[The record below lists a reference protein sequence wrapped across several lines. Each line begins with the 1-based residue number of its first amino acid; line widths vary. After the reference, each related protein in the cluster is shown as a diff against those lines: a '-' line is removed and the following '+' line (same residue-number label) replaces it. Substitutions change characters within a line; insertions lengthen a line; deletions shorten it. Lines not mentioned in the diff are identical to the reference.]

1 MDQTILIVDDEARLL
16 KVLEAYL
23 QKEGFHVLRA
33 SNGQEAL
40 NQAAHTPPD
49 LVVLDI
55 MMPVVNG
62 FEFMRIFRQTS
73 QVPIIML
80 TARVSE
86 EDIVIGLE
94 LGADDYM
101 VKPFQPR
108 ELLARIRAVLRRTE
122 NQRIRPQKL
131 RFNGIALHPDRRQV
145 EIKDEFIP
153 LTPSEYNILA
163 VLMSA
168 PQRVLSRLEL
178 LEATQGEAF
187 QGYERTI
194 DTHIKN
200 LRIKIESDP
209 GQPNFITTVYGAG
222 YRFEGE

>member
-1 MDQTILIVDDEARLL
+1 MDQKILIVDDEARLL
-16 KVLEAYL
+16 NVLEAYL

-40 NQAAHTPPD
+40 NQAAHTSPD
-49 LVVLDI
+49 LIVLDI
-55 MMPVVNG
+55 MMPVMNG
-62 FEFMRIFRQTS
+62 LEFMRIFCQTS
-73 QVPIIML
+73 QAPIIML

-101 VKPFQPR
+101 IKPFQPR

-145 EIKDEFIP
+145 EIEGTFIP
-153 LTPSEYNILA
+153 LTPSEYNLLA

-168 PQRVLSRLEL
+168 PQRVFSRLEL

-200 LRIKIESDP
+200 LRNKIESDP

>member
-1 MDQTILIVDDEARLL
+1 MGKTILIVDDEIRLL
-16 KVLEAYL
+16 NVLEAYL
-23 QKEGFHVLRA
+23 RKEGFHVSRA

-40 NQAAHTPPD
+40 NQAARTPPD
-49 LVVLDI
+49 LIVLDI
-55 MMPVVNG
+55 MMPVMNG
-62 FEFMRIFRQTS
+62 HEFMRIFRQTS
-73 QVPIIML
+73 QAPIIML

-101 VKPFQPR
+101 IKPFQPR
-108 ELLARIRAVLRRTE
+108 ELLARIRAVLRRTDS
-122 NQRIRPQKL
+122 QRIRPQKL

-145 EIKDEFIP
+145 EIKGDFIP

-168 PQRVLSRLEL
+168 PQRVFSRLEL